1 MNTTQQKCFIEAA
14 ELLNFTAAAERLYIS
29 QPALSRNISALEE
42 ELGVMLFLRR
52 NNVLSLTPG
61 GEILYRWMKENAESL
76 ERARL
81 EAKRANARSRDR
93 LVLGFVQS
101 EVLSERDMKTIA
113 LFRQKHPEVEL
124 TTVHLPAREII
135 RHLTEQRLDIAVMIG
150 TAAYGNQRLQYLE
163 SANYRRCVAV
173 SITHPL
179 AGKDSVWLK
188 DFADDNFLSIREDA
202 SPTFTPMVRE
212 VCSEAGFT
220 PHITE
225 LEDIGRVISAVESGK
240 GVALLVDNHTAA
252 FNPLIKLVHIHDY
265 YPVSLIC
272 VWDKLN
278 ANPSIAEYLEIYK
291 STE

>member
-52 NNVLSLTPG
+52 NYVLSLTRG
-61 GEILYRWMKENAESL
+61 GEILYRWMKESAESL
-76 ERARL
+76 DKARR
-81 EAKRANARSRDR
+81 EAARANAEGRNK
-93 LVLGFVQS
+93 LVIGFVES
-101 EVLSERDMKTIA
+101 ETMSEHDSRTIA
-113 LFRQKHPEVEL
+113 AFRQKHPEIDL
-124 TTVHLPAREII
+124 TIVHLHAREII

-163 SANYRRCVAV
+163 SANYHRCVGV

-179 AGKDSVWLK
+179 AGEDCVWLK
-188 DFADDNFLSIREDA
+188 DFADDTFLSLREDA
-202 SPTFTPMVRE
+202 SPTFTPMVKE
-212 VCSEAGFT
+212 VCGEAGFT
-220 PHITE
+220 PHIVE
-225 LEDIGRVISAVESGK
+225 LDSIWEVVSAVESGK

-252 FNPLIKLVHIHDY
+252 FNPLIKLVHIHDCF
-265 YPVSLIC
+265 PVSLIC
-272 VWDKLN
+272 VWDRLN